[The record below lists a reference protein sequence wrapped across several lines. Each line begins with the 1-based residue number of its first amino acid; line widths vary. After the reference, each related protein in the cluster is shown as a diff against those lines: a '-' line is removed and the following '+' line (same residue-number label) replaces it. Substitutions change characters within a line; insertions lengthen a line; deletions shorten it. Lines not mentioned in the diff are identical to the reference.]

1 MTERKLTKVV
11 ITGYL
16 DLDEDERDFI
26 LESLDRITYR
36 MVAGAGIMTNVEE
49 EIVSATKLE
58 EFPDEVQDFF
68 QYMFEEDE

>member
-26 LESLDRITYR
+26 LGSLDRITYR
-36 MVAGAGIMTNVEE
+36 MISGAGIMTGMKE